1 MSIQSALG
9 NIVSNVK
16 NDLQTLLSGAKSK
29 LQGIV
34 GTISTS
40 LSNIW
45 DGGFAGI
52 NENELDTLKDA
63 LNNYCNNIDDI
74 INGFD
79 QTTNLDVAYK
89 GAINEAANDFVDA
102 VKEILTAYVSTMR
115 RNIAE
120 ADTAFANYKQA
131 AQSIAQDVKSDAAD
145 IRSEAQKIRLD

>member
-9 NIVSNVK
+9 NITANAF
-16 NDLQTLLSGAKSK
+16 NDLQTLISGAKTK

-34 GTISTS
+34 GGIETALT
-40 LSNIW
+40 NIW

-52 NENELDTLKDA
+52 DENNLDTLKDA
-63 LNNYCNNIDDI
+63 LNAYCNSIDEI
-74 INGFD
+74 ILGFD

>member
-9 NIVSNVK
+9 NIVSGVT
-16 NDLQTLLSGAKSK
+16 NDLQGLLTAAKAK
-29 LQGIV
+29 LEGIV
-34 GTISTS
+34 GGIATS
-40 LSNIW
+40 MTNLW

-52 NENELDTLKDA
+52 DENNFDTLKAA
-63 LNNYCNNIDDI
+63 LESYCNSIDEI
-74 INGFD
+74 IRGFD

-89 GAINEAANDFVDA
+89 GAINEAANDFVDS

-120 ADTAFANYKQA
+120 ADTAFQNYAQA

-145 IRSEAQKIRLD
+145 IRSEAQNIRLD

>member
-9 NIVSNVK
+9 NITANAF
-16 NDLQTLLSGAKSK
+16 NDLQTLISGAKTK

-34 GTISTS
+34 GGIETALT
-40 LSNIW
+40 NIW

-52 NENELDTLKDA
+52 DENNLDTLKDA
-63 LNNYCNNIDDI
+63 LNTYCNSIDEI
-74 INGFD
+74 ILGFD